1 MSSKTVLNKALYEN
15 DLILSKS
22 LIWFDFSQKLELN
35 FQITDA
41 FTETDKFSVLFSYTS
56 L

>member
-22 LIWFDFSQKLELN
+22 LIWFDFSQKRN

-41 FTETDKFSVLFSYTS
+41 FTEFDKFSVLFSYTS